1 MAISTID
8 THGFDAY
15 AYCNFYTTGYVP
27 IRGIIEQGD
36 QFGGWT
42 AASQSTPFGA
52 RICLGVRVVVCLSI
66 VSICLFFLSSL

>member
-36 QFGGWT
+36 QLVVWT
-42 AASQSTPFGA
+42 AAASL
-52 RICLGVRVVVCLSI
+52 RRLVRE
-66 VSICLFFLSSL
+66 FAWG